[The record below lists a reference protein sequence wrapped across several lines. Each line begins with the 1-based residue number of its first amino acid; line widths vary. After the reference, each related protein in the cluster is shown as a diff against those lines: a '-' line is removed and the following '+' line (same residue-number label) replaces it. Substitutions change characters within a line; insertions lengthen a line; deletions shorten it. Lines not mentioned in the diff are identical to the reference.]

1 VHTMEGAEPREGHF
15 VATLLRECARSPM
28 AVLLGLG
35 ESLVPA
41 LRDVVFFNPLSAF
54 WRVEIAIVGRRVC
67 IVRGASE
74 YGRYTRL
81 CFKIRLASDH
91 NQPHILHHIA

>member
-1 VHTMEGAEPREGHF
+1 
-15 VATLLRECARSPM
+15 M
-28 AVLLGLG
+28 AALLGLG

-41 LRDVVFFNPLSAF
+41 LRGVVVFNPLSAF
-54 WRVEIAIVGRRVC
+54 WQVEIAVVCRRVWA
-67 IVRGASE
+67 VRGASE

-91 NQPHILHHIA
+91 TQTHILQRIA